1 MILGGELKMTTNRV
15 DESREEVADYTDRKL
30 KELRKEVADY
40 TDRKLKELQTHF
52 AGEVEELKRE
62 FRGKLQVL
70 EQRKYPETKLI
81 ILVTVLVGLALCLG
95 VAATIAFNVVAA
107 QNELRREFELL
118 KTKQEQTEGTN
129 EQVGYL
135 MGQLNSM
142 LTVKEGA
149 AAVLVFTAVI
159 AIGVV
164 LLCLFFQN
172 NLVVSMP
179 LKNSKTTVRMIEQ

>member
-1 MILGGELKMTTNRV
+1 M
-15 DESREEVADYTDRKL
+15 
-30 KELRKEVADY
+30 
-40 TDRKLKELQTHF
+40 
-52 AGEVEELKRE
+52 
-62 FRGKLQVL
+62 
-70 EQRKYPETKLI
+70 
-81 ILVTVLVGLALCLG
+81 LVGLALCLG
-95 VAATIAFNVVAA
+95 VAATIAFNVVTA

-142 LTVKEGA
+142 LTVKEVA
-149 AAVLVFTAVI
+149 AALLVFTAVI